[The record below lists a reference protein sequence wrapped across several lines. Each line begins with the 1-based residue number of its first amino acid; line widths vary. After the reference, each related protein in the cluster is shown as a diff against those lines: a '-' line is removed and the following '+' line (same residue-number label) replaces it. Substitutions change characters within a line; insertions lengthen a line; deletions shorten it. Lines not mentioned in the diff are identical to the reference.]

1 MSCGN
6 PHDTPCSQVLE
17 QMFTYLD
24 GELGEPDL
32 HLVREHLDECAPCM
46 SEHDVDKMVKALI
59 RRAAGGEVAPGALRD
74 KIIVEIT
81 QQVSRH
87 PAPQGGEVTHVT
99 TQVTTTRVTR

>member
-6 PHDTPCSQVLE
+6 PHATDCSKVLD
-17 QMFTYLD
+17 QMFEYLD

-32 HLVREHLDECAPCM
+32 HLVQEHLDECAPCM
-46 SEHDVDKMVKALI
+46 TEHDVDKVVKALI
-59 RRAAGGEVAPGALRD
+59 RRSCGGEVAPETLRN
-74 KIIVEIT
+74 KIVVQIT

-99 TQVTTTRVTR
+99 TQVTATQISR

>member
-1 MSCGN
+1 MT
-6 PHDTPCSQVLE
+6 TPSILLE
-17 QMFTYLD
+17 PYMRTLV
-24 GELGEPDL
+24 ELLGSDL
-32 HLVREHLDECAPCM
+32 HLVKEHLDECAPCM

-74 KIIVEIT
+74 KIIVQIT

-99 TQVTTTRVTR
+99 TQVTTTQVTR

>member
-6 PHDTPCSQVLE
+6 PHATDCSKVLN
-17 QMFTYLD
+17 QMFEYLD

-32 HLVREHLDECAPCM
+32 HLVQEHLDECAPCM
-46 SEHDVDKMVKALI
+46 TEHDVDKVVKALI
-59 RRAAGGEVAPGALRD
+59 RRSCGGEVAPETLRN
-74 KIIVEIT
+74 KIVVQIT

-99 TQVTTTRVTR
+99 TQVSATQISR

>member
-6 PHDTPCSQVLE
+6 PHATDCSKVLN
-17 QMFTYLD
+17 QMFEYLD

-32 HLVREHLDECAPCM
+32 HLVQEHLDECAPCM
-46 SEHDVDKMVKALI
+46 TEHDVDKVVKALI
-59 RRAAGGEVAPGALRD
+59 RRSCGGEVAPETLRN
-74 KIIVEIT
+74 KIVVQIT

-99 TQVTTTRVTR
+99 TQVTATQISR

>member
-6 PHDTPCSQVLE
+6 PHETPCSQVLE
-17 QMFTYLD
+17 QMFEYLD

-32 HLVREHLDECAPCM
+32 HRVQEHLDECAPCM
-46 SEHDVDKMVKALI
+46 TEHDVDKMVKALI
-59 RRAAGGEVAPGALRD
+59 HRGGGGEVAPGGLRD
-74 KIIVEIT
+74 KIVVQIS

-87 PAPQGGEVTHVT
+87 AGPEGSEVTHVT